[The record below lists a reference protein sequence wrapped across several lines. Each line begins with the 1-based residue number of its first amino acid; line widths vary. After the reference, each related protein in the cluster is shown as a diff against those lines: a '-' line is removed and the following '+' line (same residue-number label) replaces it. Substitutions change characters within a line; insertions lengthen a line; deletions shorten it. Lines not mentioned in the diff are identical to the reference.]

1 MLVFLDENN
10 TYMCAIFA
18 QIIFINNIC
27 LSKRAVPSENV
38 SLKHMQT
45 IEIQLVCTSRSFGG
59 LHCLLIKSLVTVEY
73 SRLSLSRNPKGSMKH
88 FEISVL
94 RHIRFAE
101 LRKTIN
107 LTTTFNKMNL

>member
-10 TYMCAIFA
+10 TCMCAIFA

-27 LSKRAVPSENV
+27 LFKRAVPSENV

-59 LHCLLIKSLVTVEY
+59 A
-73 SRLSLSRNPKGSMKH
+73 SLSTYKIIGYCRIQSTLVISKSKGLY
-88 FEISVL
+88 ETL
-94 RHIRFAE
+94 RDIRTSTYQICGTE
-101 LRKTIN
+101 EN
-107 LTTTFNKMNL
+107 N